1 MELGGQMIR
10 GVLLPMITPFDERVH
25 IDEQMMRRLVD
36 FNVNAGVQGLFV
48 LGSTGQGP
56 AMTIEERKQA
66 AAIVL
71 DQAKSRVPVVIHIG
85 TADAG
90 STVELAEHAAAH
102 RADAVAIVP
111 PYYYSDHTEYEIIA
125 HYRAVAKA
133 VSLPIFIYENPK
145 YSGISIPPGLAVRMK
160 EQVPALK
167 GIKVAYGQGALL
179 EYVRLLPDVAV
190 FTGNADLFGLVP
202 FGLAG
207 MINPPT
213 SFVPELCVDLFKA
226 LDGKD
231 YGRAVEA
238 QKRVDTA
245 TRLVGTRLRK
255 YGRVPL
261 QEVFR
266 MRGFAVKR
274 FPKWETEQMPKEEVI
289 KLEREL
295 REAGILGQ

>member
-1 MELGGQMIR
+1 
-10 GVLLPMITPFDERVH
+10 
-25 IDEQMMRRLVD
+25 
-36 FNVNAGVQGLFV
+36 
-48 LGSTGQGP
+48 
-56 AMTIEERKQA
+56 
-66 AAIVL
+66 
-71 DQAKSRVPVVIHIG
+71 VP
-85 TADAG
+85 
-90 STVELAEHAAAH
+90 
-102 RADAVAIVP
+102 
-111 PYYYSDHTEYEIIA
+111 
-125 HYRAVAKA
+125 
-133 VSLPIFIYENPK
+133 LPIFIYENPK
-145 YSGISIPPGLAVRMK
+145 YSGISVPPGLAVRMK

-213 SFVPELCVDLFKA
+213 SFVPELCVELFKA

-245 TRLVGTRLRK
+245 ARLVGTRLRK

-274 FPKWETEQMPKEEVI
+274 FPKWETEQMPKEEVV

-295 REAGILGQ
+295 REAAILGQ

>member
-1 MELGGQMIR
+1 MIR
-10 GVLLPMITPFDERVH
+10 GVLLPIITPFDEKVR

-36 FNVNAGVQGLFV
+36 FHIGAGVHGLFV

-66 AAIVL
+66 AAIAL
-71 DQAKSRVPVVIHIG
+71 DQAKSRVLVVIHVG

-102 RADAVAIVP
+102 KADAVAIVP

-133 VSLPIFIYENPK
+133 VPLPIFIYENPK
-145 YSGISIPPGLAVRMK
+145 YSGISVPPGLAVRMK

-213 SFVPELCVDLFKA
+213 SFVPELCVELFKA

-245 TRLVGTRLRK
+245 ARLVGTRLRK

-274 FPKWETEQMPKEEVI
+274 FPKWETEQMPKEEVV

-295 REAGILGQ
+295 REAAILGQ

>member
-1 MELGGQMIR
+1 MFR
-10 GVLLPMITPFDERVH
+10 GVLLPIITPFDDKVR
-25 IDEQMMRRLVD
+25 IDEQIMRQLVD
-36 FNVNAGVQGLFV
+36 FHIGAGVQGLFV

-66 AAIVL
+66 AAIAL
-71 DQAKSRVPVVIHIG
+71 DQAKSRVPVIIHVG
-85 TADAG
+85 TADTG
-90 STVELAEHAAAH
+90 TTVELAEHAAAH
-102 RADAVAIVP
+102 EANAVAIVP

-125 HYRAVAKA
+125 HYKAVAKT

-179 EYVRLLPDVAV
+179 EYVRLLPDVSV

-213 SFVPELCVDLFKA
+213 SFVPELCVTLFKA
-226 LDGKD
+226 LESKD
-231 YGRAVEA
+231 YARAVEA

-245 TRLVGTRLRK
+245 ARIVASRLRR

-261 QEVFR
+261 QEVYR

-274 FPKWETEQMPKEEVI
+274 FPKWETEQMPKEEI
-289 KLEREL
+289 AKLEREL
-295 REAGILGQ
+295 RDAGILGQ

>member
-1 MELGGQMIR
+1 MIR
-10 GVLLPMITPFDERVH
+10 GVLLPMITPFDEKVH

-245 TRLVGTRLRK
+245 ARLVGTRLRK

>member
-1 MELGGQMIR
+1 MIR
-10 GVLLPMITPFDERVH
+10 GVLLPIITPFDEKVRV
-25 IDEQMMRRLVD
+25 DEQMMRQLVD
-36 FNVNAGVQGLFV
+36 FHIKAGVQGLFV

-56 AMTIEERKQA
+56 AMTIDERKQA
-66 AAIVL
+66 AAIAL
-71 DQAKSRVPVVIHIG
+71 DQAKSRVPVVIHVG

-102 RADAVAIVP
+102 RADAMAIVP

-125 HYRAVAKA
+125 HYKAVAKA
-133 VSLPIFIYENPK
+133 VALPIFIYENPK
-145 YSGISIPPGLAVRMK
+145 YSGISVTLGLAVRMK

-179 EYVRLLPDVAV
+179 EYVRLLPDVSV

-213 SFVPELCVDLFKA
+213 SFVPELCVELWKA
-226 LDGKD
+226 LDTKD
-231 YGRAVEA
+231 YLRAVAA
-238 QKRVDTA
+238 QKRVDTTA
-245 TRLVGTRLRK
+245 RIVAVRLRK

-261 QEVFR
+261 REVFR
-266 MRGFAVKR
+266 MRGFDVKR
-274 FPKWETEQMPKEEVI
+274 FPKWETEPMPKDAVA

-295 REAGILGQ
+295 KTADIL